1 VNKLYLIAALAA
13 FAASPALAQHAGH
26 EGHAAAPAAA
36 KTGQGSGVVKKIDA
50 KAGQVTLHHGPL
62 PALGWPAMTMD
73 FKAQPQLLEGVK
85 SGQKVK
91 FTAVD
96 GKTPEITAISPQ

>member
-1 VNKLYLIAALAA
+1 VNKLFLIAALAA

-36 KTGQGSGVVKKIDA
+36 KSAQGTGVVKKVDA
-50 KAGQVTLHHGPL
+50 KAGEITLHHGPIA
-62 PALGWPAMTMD
+62 ALGWPAMTMA
-73 FKAQPQLLEGVK
+73 FKAQPQLLQGLK
-85 SGQKVK
+85 AGQKVK

-96 GKTPEITAISPQ
+96 GQTPELTAISAQ